1 MAQWDYFNPND
12 RKCQEDYAT
21 KRYVESRFDTLVRTL
36 RENFDKYNTDIQSD
50 WAETKT
56 SKKSYI
62 RNKPTIP
69 AAQIQSNWAET
80 NATSL
85 AFILNKPTLATVA
98 TSGNY
103 NDLSNLPI
111 IPAVPAVVSA
121 FNNDADYQS
130 GEQVNTT
137 IADALDDYTPSVGL
151 APVATSGDYNDLDN
165 LPDIPAEIELYDS
178 LGDHT
183 NGAMTQKS
191 TTEVLGAKADTSA
204 LITMQATLQEE
215 IDTVKATA
223 EAALTPDDIDY
234 TVVSDFALAANNST
248 ATVKINSD
256 RVNLKSGTTLAKEI
270 PLPVASSTQ
279 AGVMN
284 VATFEAISENT
295 NSINALMNGAVAVSG
310 LASKPTQE
318 QITTAWKTATGLTK
332 LVNRASVYD
341 VTNSK
346 VWTYY
351 TNTTTWYAAT
361 NTTQIEVNQFTN
373 AQAGIVK
380 GSNGDGQVFAEND
393 GTGSVNGWDS
403 LKGRVSTLEG
413 AGYITE
419 NDIST
424 LRTTVS
430 TNASSINTLSTGKA
444 DVSSLATVAT
454 SGSYNDLSNKPT
466 IPTVNNATLTIQE
479 NGTSVGTF
487 TANSS
492 TNTTVNITA
501 PVITMTATDPGE
513 GSTLAANNF
522 IAVYEA

>member
-12 RKCQEDYAT
+12 RNCQEDCAT
-21 KRYVESRFDTLVRTL
+21 KRYVESRFDTLVKTL
-36 RENFDKYNTDIQSD
+36 QEKFDEYNTDIQSD
-50 WAETKT
+50 WTETKT

-69 AAQIQSNWAET
+69 AAQIQSDWAET

-103 NDLSNLPI
+103 NDLSNLPT
-111 IPAVPAVVSA
+111 IPVIPTVVSA
-121 FNNDADYQS
+121 FNNDANYQS

-165 LPDIPAEIELYDS
+165 LPDIPAEVKLYD
-178 LGDHT
+178 GEGNHT
-183 NGAMTQKS
+183 DGAMTQKS
-191 TTEVLGAKADTSA
+191 TTEALEIKADTSA
-204 LITMQATLQEE
+204 LTTVQATLQED
-215 IDTVKATA
+215 IDAVKATA
-223 EAALTPDDIDY
+223 EAALTPDDVDY
-234 TVVSDFALAANNST
+234 TVVSDFALAGNNST
-248 ATVKINSD
+248 TTIQINSD
-256 RVNLKSGTTLAKEI
+256 RVNLKTGTTSAKEI

-284 VATFEAISENT
+284 TATFEAVSENT
-295 NSINALMNGAVAVSG
+295 SNINALMNGAVAVSE
-310 LASKPTQE
+310 LVAEPTQE
-318 QITTAWKTATGLTK
+318 QITAAWKTATGLTE
-332 LVNRASVYD
+332 LINRASVYD
-341 VTNSK
+341 TTNSK

-351 TNTTTWYAAT
+351 SNTATWYAAA
-361 NTTQIEVNQFTN
+361 NTTQVEVEQFTN
-373 AQAGIVK
+373 TKAGIVK
-380 GSNGDGQVFAEND
+380 GSDGDGQVFAEDD
-393 GTGSVNGWDS
+393 GTGSVNGWDA
-403 LKGRVSTLEG
+403 LKGRVFTLEG

-424 LRTTVS
+424 LRTATS
-430 TNASSINTLSTGKA
+430 TNTTDISSLSTSKA
-444 DVSSLATVAT
+444 DKNSLASVAT
-454 SGSYNDLSNKPT
+454 SGSYEDLSNKPT

-492 TNTTVNITA
+492 TDTTVNITT
-501 PVITMTATDPGE
+501 PVITMTTTDPGE